1 MSSSSWI
8 SPTTS
13 PSGCA
18 ERSNCMIRNL
28 GSVPM
33 AENMSAYFAT
43 CSVVLLLCAVRIFLY
58 LQKYR
63 THVKSRTQENPSPR
77 NPAMFGRDVSAVR
90 DQANKCDWNTCG
102 LDVGIP
108 VFGNTGPRQPQT
120 TAPDASTEKPTPR
133 PAFMYDVR
141 LLTEPPDG
149 RVDTPPPALRLHRHI
164 SLFVS
169 AAHDGVGVTNCGA
182 EDRCSRPPQRAL

>member
-43 CSVVLLLCAVRIFLY
+43 CSVVFLLCAVGMFLY

-63 THVKSRTQENPSPR
+63 TRVKSGIEDNLSSP
-77 NPAMFGRDVSAVR
+77 NPAMLGGMFLLRRAVIGPR
-90 DQANKCDWNTCG
+90 
-102 LDVGIP
+102 VGI
-108 VFGNTGPRQPQT
+108 
-120 TAPDASTEKPTPR
+120 EKPTPR
-133 PAFMYDVR
+133 PAFMYDVP
-141 LLTEPPDG
+141 LLRKPPDG
-149 RVDTPPPALRLHRHI
+149 RVDTPPP
-164 SLFVS
+164 
-169 AAHDGVGVTNCGA
+169 
-182 EDRCSRPPQRAL
+182 